1 MWRTE
6 KPYQLVREEKKPVW
20 GRMGGGKLRK
30 TEVAPCP
37 DERGDQGAQSLRTLF
52 NIIRRDPRRKDL
64 GSADSPRFA
73 GAGGFWVRARMG
85 DGGSARASRVPWPQ
99 PGFWDPN
106 SSSRGSPGIETVF
119 CGFQMESNTVQRL
132 CFGSFPGC
140 ISLIIGN

>member
-1 MWRTE
+1 
-6 KPYQLVREEKKPVW
+6 
-20 GRMGGGKLRK
+20 MGGGKLRK

-85 DGGSARASRVPWPQ
+85 DGGSARASIGRSLVFGIRMRFLGDPQGSKRFFVVPKWNQ
-99 PGFWDPN
+99 TLSKDYVSGASQDV
-106 SSSRGSPGIETVF
+106 SH
-119 CGFQMESNTVQRL
+119 
-132 CFGSFPGC
+132 
-140 ISLIIGN
+140 

>member
-1 MWRTE
+1 
-6 KPYQLVREEKKPVW
+6 
-20 GRMGGGKLRK
+20 MGGGKLRK

-73 GAGGFWVRARMG
+73 GARGLWGFRARMG
-85 DGGSARASRVPWPQ
+85 DGGSARTSRVPWPQ
-99 PGFWDPN
+99 LIFWDPN

-119 CGFQMESNTVQRL
+119 L
-132 CFGSFPGC
+132 WFPNG
-140 ISLIIGN
+140 IKH

>member
-1 MWRTE
+1 
-6 KPYQLVREEKKPVW
+6 
-20 GRMGGGKLRK
+20 MGGGKLRK

-99 PGFWDPN
+99 LSFWDPN
-106 SSSRGSPGIETVF
+106 SSSRGSPDRNVFLWFPNGIKHCPKIMFRELPR
-119 CGFQMESNTVQRL
+119 M
-132 CFGSFPGC
+132 
-140 ISLIIGN
+140 SLIDHRQLTHSHVFLSSWAAP